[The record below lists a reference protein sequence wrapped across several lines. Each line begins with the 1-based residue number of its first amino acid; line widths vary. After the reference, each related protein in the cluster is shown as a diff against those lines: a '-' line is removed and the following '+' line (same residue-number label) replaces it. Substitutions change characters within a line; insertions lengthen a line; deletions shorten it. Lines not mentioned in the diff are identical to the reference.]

1 MCQLEADGHADEHRD
16 ARLLREQPMHGLQAL
31 LDVRLAGRLEDLLLV
46 RGVEPVRLAQR
57 LVEDALERG
66 RARFHD
72 ALGLLEPSGIGE
84 RLHGGSDLGVG
95 VVAAGGH

>member
-1 MCQLEADGHADEHRD
+1 MS
-16 ARLLREQPMHGLQAL
+16 AL
-31 LDVRLAGRLEDLLLV
+31 
-46 RGVEPVRLAQR
+46 PVASRTCCWCAASNQFASSQR
-57 LVEDALERG
+57 RVEDALKRR
-66 RARFHD
+66 RAGFDD